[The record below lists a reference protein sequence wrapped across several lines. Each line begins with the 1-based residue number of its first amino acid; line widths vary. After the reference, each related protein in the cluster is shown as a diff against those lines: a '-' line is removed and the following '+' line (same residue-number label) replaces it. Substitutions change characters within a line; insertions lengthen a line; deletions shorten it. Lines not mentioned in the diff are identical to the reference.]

1 MSRKKDKKNEKT
13 RKSVISTIKGATN
26 VTIVPEDMRENK
38 TSHFDIVV
46 LKKTQKGVDY
56 FSGVLTLEQLASL
69 TNVDTYSGSKNHTA
83 GAGQRILNEGR
94 GRKFMDFIIDR
105 SNVCFSEILMNE
117 RGGKVEYTSIR
128 QMGVQL
134 QNGELTSQVGIL
146 NVPVDAMLYVY
157 DGQTRRFGYL
167 SLLHFDMDM
176 FGTEDYAEYR
186 HMKIPFCLC
195 QVSPIEETKLFLE
208 HNKQTSVASDHKA
221 IVSWESHKD
230 LCEMRHHTPAEKV
243 RATIAGMTTMMDGD
257 RTNPWHKN
265 IGMPE
270 LSSEENKK
278 RLGSQ
283 GSFNT
288 GLKGFVGWLN
298 KSYWSPETSFRE
310 RSEDLS
316 EMCSIFW
323 RAIQKTC
330 PKIYRNRENY
340 VMWGSVGISS
350 LSFLMHDLYIDF
362 FDRDK
367 DWTIDNLYIT
377 LKKSSIVT
385 TPKKWEVGEEISKNG
400 NYKGLDK
407 VRSNIYKQIRNG

>member
-1 MSRKKDKKNEKT
+1 MLKKN
-13 RKSVISTIKGATN
+13 RKSNGRNRKDVIRDIKQATN
-26 VTIVPEDMRENK
+26 VTIVPEDMRESK
-38 TSHFDIVV
+38 ISHFEIVAF
-46 LKKTQKGVDY
+46 KKTQKGTDY
-56 FSGVLTLEQLASL
+56 FSGVLTLEQLAAL
-69 TNVDTYSGSKNHTA
+69 TNVDTYSGSRHHQE

-105 SNVCFSEILMNE
+105 ENVCFSEILMNE
-117 RGGKVEYTSIR
+117 REAKVEFISIG
-128 QMGVQL
+128 QMGMEH
-134 QNGELTSQVGIL
+134 QNGELTSHVGL
-146 NVPVDAMLYVY
+146 LRVPIDAILYVY

-176 FGTEDYAEYR
+176 FGIEDYSDYR

-195 QVSPIEETKLFLE
+195 QVSAGEETKLFLE

-221 IVSWESHKD
+221 IVSWQRPKD
-230 LCEMRHHTPAEKV
+230 MCDMRHHSPFEKI
-243 RATIAGMTTMMDGD
+243 RATIAGMTTMMDDD

-270 LSSEENKK
+270 LSSEQNKK

-298 KSYWSPETSFRE
+298 KNYWSPETSFKE
-310 RSEDLS
+310 RSEDLANI
-316 EMCSIFW
+316 CTIFW

-330 PKIYRNRENY
+330 PKIHRNREKY
-340 VMWGSVGISS
+340 VMWRSIGISS

-362 FDRDK
+362 FDRDIN
-367 DWTIDNLYIT
+367 WTIDNLTST
-377 LKKSSIVT
+377 LKKSSIIT
-385 TPKKWEVGEEISKNG
+385 TPKRWEIGEELSKNG
-400 NYKGLDK
+400 NYKGLDT
-407 VRSNIYKQIRNG
+407 VRNNIYKQIRNG